1 MKITPEQAR
10 EALDAWICR
19 PGMTQE
25 QATILI
31 TEAFWALK
39 ERPNID
45 VQRVTDEGGAVDQR
59 ALGVNRVKIF
69 ERWKAI
75 DTRDKREKF
84 TALVPA
90 IMEAIRISDFR
101 LYREI
106 SDGKSITY
114 MIAGLNKEYGDV
126 VESGLLFADP
136 AVVDRETDELIEKAI
151 AFKLAYRQQYQ
162 QKAGW
167 NYSRPWAFSSF
178 DGLSPF
184 YHEMMIFSIR
194 ERDFCGSSSRRRCG
208 TVGKRPSR
216 AALWESGLPSCGK
229 GLSFSIRR

>member
-45 VQRVTDEGGAVDQR
+45 VQRVTYEGGAIDQR

-90 IMEAIRISDFR
+90 IMEAKDTGHR
-101 LYREI
+101 
-106 SDGKSITY
+106 
-114 MIAGLNKEYGDV
+114 ANPCQQ
-126 VESGLLFADP
+126 P
-136 AVVDRETDELIEKAI
+136 A
-151 AFKLAYRQQYQ
+151 
-162 QKAGW
+162 
-167 NYSRPWAFSSF
+167 
-178 DGLSPF
+178 
-184 YHEMMIFSIR
+184 
-194 ERDFCGSSSRRRCG
+194 
-208 TVGKRPSR
+208 GKRAGR
-216 AALWESGLPSCGK
+216 ARQSDTTGQAGQRNAASEYQ
-229 GLSFSIRR
+229 

>member
-90 IMEAIRISDFR
+90 IMEASRAVNP
-101 LYREI
+101 YRYFIILECWW
-106 SDGKSITY
+106 
-114 MIAGLNKEYGDV
+114 N
-126 VESGLLFADP
+126 
-136 AVVDRETDELIEKAI
+136 RN
-151 AFKLAYRQQYQ
+151 
-162 QKAGW
+162 QKACVICHPESFLPFA
-167 NYSRPWAFSSF
+167 SRWRKTKHCCRFLVTN
-178 DGLSPF
+178 G
-184 YHEMMIFSIR
+184 
-194 ERDFCGSSSRRRCG
+194 
-208 TVGKRPSR
+208 
-216 AALWESGLPSCGK
+216 
-229 GLSFSIRR
+229 

>member
-45 VQRVTDEGGAVDQR
+45 VQRVTYEGGAIDQR

-90 IMEAIRISDFR
+90 IMEAILPGSFSVDQDKEAYNIVRDVSSLLGCR
-101 LYREI
+101 Q
-106 SDGKSITY
+106 SI
-114 MIAGLNKEYGDV
+114 
-126 VESGLLFADP
+126 P
-136 AVVDRETDELIEKAI
+136 
-151 AFKLAYRQQYQ
+151 
-162 QKAGW
+162 
-167 NYSRPWAFSSF
+167 
-178 DGLSPF
+178 
-184 YHEMMIFSIR
+184 
-194 ERDFCGSSSRRRCG
+194 SSSI
-208 TVGKRPSR
+208 
-216 AALWESGLPSCGK
+216 ASCAGV
-229 GLSFSIRR
+229 